1 MNTVNSR
8 IKFVIDKLY
17 NGNISLFC
25 RVAEVKQPTL
35 NTIVGERQ
43 SKPSFDI
50 LNAIALNIKDV
61 NLKWLIT
68 GLGNPFLDEP
78 SVDSSNDSGRSDLLI
93 ESQQRTIENLSE
105 TVKVLSNR

>member
-1 MNTVNSR
+1 MDSINFR
-8 IKFVIDKLY
+8 IKFLIDSLY

-25 RVAEVKQPTL
+25 RSVGIKQPTL

-50 LNAIALNIKDV
+50 LYAIASNVASLNVD
-61 NLKWLIT
+61 WLIT
-68 GLGNPFLDEP
+68 GEGEAFSDKKGDNLQKDEKEF
-78 SVDSSNDSGRSDLLI
+78 SII

-105 TVKVLSNR
+105 TIKLLSNK